1 MGRLFASFVLLFLF
15 LVGCNNNLNNRMVRE
30 AQEYTQK
37 HCPQR
42 LDDFT
47 ALDSMVYDVS
57 TRIYWRCFSID
68 TSAASVVLSRKD
80 VLKQYLVNELKGD
93 AKWKT
98 CKDEAINFGYVYK
111 AIDNGQTVCTIIL
124 EPKDYQ

>member
-47 ALDSMVYDVS
+47 VLDSMVYDVS

-93 AKWKT
+93 AKWKHVKT
-98 CKDEAINFGYVYK
+98 K
-111 AIDNGQTVCTIIL
+111 Q
-124 EPKDYQ
+124 